1 MVREGSLGQARTTD
15 PDARDGCRGEPVA
28 AVRMVAMA
36 SSSPA
41 GTLVSRRSFLA
52 ASAAGTTALLVAGCT
67 SADLGDGE
75 PVTAAQVDSLAAQLT
90 VQEGVVAAYAAAA
103 AANAAFGQE
112 TSALAQQAQA
122 QLDRLRAA
130 SPGTASSSPSA
141 AAPTVG
147 ANPRTWLQQQVTA
160 AADSHAAACLEQSG
174 ARAALLGS
182 VAAGLRG
189 HAVRLA

>member
-1 MVREGSLGQARTTD
+1 
-15 PDARDGCRGEPVA
+15 
-28 AVRMVAMA
+28 MVA
-36 SSSPA
+36 SSPA
-41 GTLVSRRSFLA
+41 GAVVSRRSFLA
-52 ASAAGTTALLVAGCT
+52 VSAAGLTAFLVAGCT
-67 SADLGDGE
+67 SSDAGNGD
-75 PVTAAQVDSLAAQLT
+75 PVTAAQVDSLADQVS
-90 VQEGVVAAYAAAA
+90 VQEGVVAAYAAAG

-112 TSALAQQAQA
+112 TSALAQQAQS

-130 SPGTASSSPSA
+130 SPSTASSAPPA

-147 ANPRTWLQQQVTA
+147 ANPRTWLQEQVTA

-189 HAVRLA
+189 HVVRLG